1 MRIEAY
7 NQVQQ
12 LYQAQKVNKTQN
24 SAKAAPADRLQI
36 SSRGRDF
43 QIAKAAVQGNPDI
56 REEVTAPI
64 KARVQ
69 NGTYAVETASFAEK
83 LLQKYEEMR

>member
-12 LYQAQKVNKTQN
+12 LYQSQKVNKSQKLTRT
-24 SAKAAPADRLQI
+24 APVDQLQI
-36 SSRGRDF
+36 SSRGRDY
-43 QIAKAAVQGNPDI
+43 QIAKAAVQASPDV
-56 REEVTAPI
+56 REELTAPI
-64 KARVQ
+64 KERVQ

>member
-12 LYQAQKVNKTQN
+12 LYQSQRVNKSQKI
-24 SAKAAPADRLQI
+24 AKAVPADQLQI
-36 SSRGRDF
+36 SSRGRDY
-43 QIAKAAVQGNPDI
+43 QIAKAAVQNSPDV
-56 REEVTAPI
+56 REELTAPI
-64 KARVQ
+64 KERVQ